1 MNSNDIRLATDVVI
15 QRKYKN
21 SAWRFLFVSAIS
33 IGNRRI
39 LDYAVMCL
47 IIPAKSSL
55 TKSTLL
61 NGKYFN
67 GRNHFSRN
75 YCSPLRGF

>member
-1 MNSNDIRLATDVVI
+1 MLLCEQAVNSLI
-15 QRKYKN
+15 
-21 SAWRFLFVSAIS
+21 
-33 IGNRRI
+33 
-39 LDYAVMCL
+39 CL

-75 YCSPLRGF
+75 EGEMILKVAVHIAQIRTGCAELIAVL